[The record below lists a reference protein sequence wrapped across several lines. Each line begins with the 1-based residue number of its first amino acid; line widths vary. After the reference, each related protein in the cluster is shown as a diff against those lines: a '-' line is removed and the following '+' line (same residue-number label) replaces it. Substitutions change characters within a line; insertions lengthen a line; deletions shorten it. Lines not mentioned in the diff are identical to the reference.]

1 MRKRLR
7 LNLGATWSVLD
18 ALVSMRWRAQEGYV
32 KRGAVSSAVPGE
44 PAGFGMCWVGGES
57 GRQEV
62 SLEVL
67 AVFLGER
74 QGGSEIGREEMG
86 SWERLQR

>member
-7 LNLGATWSVLD
+7 LNLGAIWSILD
-18 ALVSMRWRAQEGYV
+18 ALVSVRWRAQEGYV

-44 PAGFGMCWVGGES
+44 SAGFGVCCVGGGS

-62 SLEVL
+62 SLELL